1 MRGLFLLSWRHLSHH
16 KVQSLILALCIA
28 VPVFLPLTTE
38 QLVARYE
45 ASLTARAE
53 TTPLVMGPRGNR
65 FDLTLAALYFRQ
77 GDISTIPYSE
87 FEKLSHMDFGL
98 AIPLHTRYAARSA
111 PLVGTSLEYFA
122 FRGLRPAQG
131 TLPLRLG
138 DCVLGASVAERL
150 GLGPGDHIF
159 SDQRELYDISKPP
172 ALKMRITGVLAP
184 SGGPDDTAVFCDVKT
199 TWIIDGHAHGHQ
211 AADELPEKV
220 LFGKKDNEVRVN
232 PAVVQY
238 QEVTDENFE
247 SWHFHEDTRLLPLSA
262 ILVDPPSAKKA
273 TILKARIT
281 VAKDWRMDRPREVI
295 DELLRFVFQIKRMLD
310 TIALVLGICTLLLL
324 ALIVALSMRLRH
336 AEMLTLENL
345 GCSRGAT
352 TRLYAYELGM
362 LLSLGLALALGAMFG
377 VLALLPD
384 LVRTL

>member
-1 MRGLFLLSWRHLSHH
+1 
-16 KVQSLILALCIA
+16 
-28 VPVFLPLTTE
+28 
-38 QLVARYE
+38 
-45 ASLTARAE
+45 
-53 TTPLVMGPRGNR
+53 
-65 FDLTLAALYFRQ
+65 
-77 GDISTIPYSE
+77 
-87 FEKLSHMDFGL
+87 
-98 AIPLHTRYAARSA
+98 
-111 PLVGTSLEYFA
+111 
-122 FRGLRPAQG
+122 
-131 TLPLRLG
+131 
-138 DCVLGASVAERL
+138 
-150 GLGPGDHIF
+150 
-159 SDQRELYDISKPP
+159 
-172 ALKMRITGVLAP
+172 
-184 SGGPDDTAVFCDVKT
+184 
-199 TWIIDGHAHGHQ
+199 
-211 AADELPEKV
+211 LPEKV